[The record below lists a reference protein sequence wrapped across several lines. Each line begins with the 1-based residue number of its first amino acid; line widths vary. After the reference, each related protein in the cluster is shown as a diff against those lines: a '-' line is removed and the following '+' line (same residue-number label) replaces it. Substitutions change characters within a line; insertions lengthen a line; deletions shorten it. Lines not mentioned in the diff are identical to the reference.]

1 MSHSPDDFQALAR
14 FDTPTISNALS
25 LISNERQNFTHGQYF
40 SVEPDLPAIVGYAR
54 TASTRGVHKSGMTG
68 AQEMEHELAYW
79 EYVAQAPGPTISIIQ
94 DLGGSASGYACILG
108 EINVGLH
115 KALGCIGAITD
126 GGIRDVGLLPK
137 DFQLIAASVTP
148 FGSWSHFVDFGQTV
162 TVFGMTVRSDDIV
175 HADRHGAIVIP
186 AERINELIK
195 AAELDMRKERPLIA
209 AGKNPKLTID
219 ELRQAYL
226 ESARMK

>member
-1 MSHSPDDFQALAR
+1 MPHSPHAFEALAR

-25 LISNERQNFTHGQYF
+25 FISSDRQNFTHGHYF
-40 SVEPDLPAIVGYAR
+40 AVEPDLPAIVGYAR
-54 TASTRGVHKSGMTG
+54 TATTRGLHKSGMTG
-68 AQEMEHELAYW
+68 EKEMAHELSYW
-79 EYVAQAPGPTISIIQ
+79 EYVSQADGPTVSIIQ
-94 DLGGSASGYACILG
+94 DLGGSACGYACILG

-162 TVFGMTVRSDDIV
+162 TVFGMTVRSDDII
-175 HADRHGAIVIP
+175 HADRHGGIIVP
-186 AERINELIK
+186 SDKVDEVIK

-209 AGKNPKLTID
+209 AGKKPKLTID

-226 ESARMK
+226 ESARVK